1 MKRIKNKLENRK
13 YRERYRAF
21 MIRCCSLTITTYI
34 RDTNGDKMAV
44 EMFSIILRESHRMIE
59 ETDRNLALCFKFT
72 TFRSKH
78 TLLGSLRF

>member
-1 MKRIKNKLENRK
+1 
-13 YRERYRAF
+13 

-59 ETDRNLALCFKFT
+59 ERLIEISRFVLNLN
-72 TFRSKH
+72 FRSKH
-78 TLLGSLRF
+78 TLLDHALLGSLRF